1 MKLSEIV
8 IVGGKDKSGAPEM
21 ESIVLRAGEVNCLV
35 GPTGAGKSRLLA
47 DIECL
52 AQGDTPSGR
61 RILPDGNTPD
71 PQLRAQM
78 QGRLV
83 AQISQT
89 MNFVLDMKVRDF
101 LDLRSLALEH
111 ANPEQDISETIAC
124 ANTLCGEPFSPET
137 PLALLSGGQSRAL
150 MIADAACLG
159 QSPVVLVDEIE
170 NAGIDRMAA
179 LELFT
184 DKGKIVLLATH
195 DPLLALS
202 AHFRVVIRN
211 GGMVRMVARKAEE
224 QPIIERLRS
233 DDRWQAELRM
243 ALRRE
248 GEVPA

>member
-1 MKLSEIV
+1 ML
-8 IVGGKDKSGAPEM
+8 
-21 ESIVLRAGEVNCLV
+21 
-35 GPTGAGKSRLLA
+35 
-47 DIECL
+47 
-52 AQGDTPSGR
+52 
-61 RILPDGNTPD
+61 
-71 PQLRAQM
+71 
-78 QGRLV
+78 
-83 AQISQT
+83 
-89 MNFVLDMKVRDF
+89 
-101 LDLRSLALEH
+101 
-111 ANPEQDISETIAC
+111 
-124 ANTLCGEPFSPET
+124 
-137 PLALLSGGQSRAL
+137 
-150 MIADAACLG
+150 ADAACLG